1 MDIREL
7 LRENIRTLAPYS
19 TARDEYQGELGI
31 YLDANENPYDN
42 NYNRYPD
49 PHQKNLKRRL
59 AEIKGVP
66 VEKIFIGNGSDE
78 PIDLVFRLFCEPR
91 RHNAVSIAPTYGM
104 YKVAAAINDVQMREV
119 QLEPGFTLDAEKL
132 LAATDENTRLLFLC
146 SPNNPS
152 GNCFPKK
159 EIEKVIRRFNGI
171 VILDEAYID
180 FAGQPGFLSE
190 LDEYPNLV
198 ILQTLSKAWGMAGL
212 RLGLAFAQPL
222 IVDTLSR
229 VKYPYNINVVTQKI
243 VLEQLRKSP
252 DAQIAEI
259 VSERGRVLEGL
270 AKNPVIRKIHP
281 TDANFVLVEV
291 DEPRTIYDRLIG
303 AGIIVRDRSRIK
315 GCEGC
320 LRITIGTP
328 EENDRLLETLKKLTM
343 KRVLFID
350 RDGTLI
356 KEPPVDYQVDSFEK
370 LEFMPGAITAMSRIA
385 TLGYELAMATNQ
397 DGLGTASFPEATF
410 WPAHNLMLKTFEGEG
425 VRFDDILIDRSMPA
439 DNAPT
444 RKPLT
449 GMFGKY
455 LGGDYDLKNS
465 LVIGDRTTDIELA
478 RNLGAKGILLQPV
491 EAGRAILA
499 ERGLAEHCV
508 LITDDWNR
516 VWQFLRAGERTAE
529 IARKTRETDIRVA
542 IDLDGSGSSHIDTG
556 LKFFDH
562 MLEQIVHHAGVS
574 LIVEVKGDLEVDEH
588 HTIEDTAIV
597 LGEAVYQA
605 LGSKLGIE
613 RYGFCLP
620 MDECRASVLIDFG
633 GRIDFDWNVPFRRER
648 IGDVPTEMFR
658 HFFKSFADAARCNL
672 HIAAEGENEHH
683 KIEGVFKA
691 FSRALRMAIA
701 RNGFK
706 FELPSSKG
714 VL

>member
-42 NYNRYPD
+42 NHNRYPD

-132 LAATDENTRLLFLC
+132 LAAADENTRLLFLC

-328 EENDRLLETLKKLTM
+328 EENDRLLETLKKL
-343 KRVLFID
+343 
-350 RDGTLI
+350 
-356 KEPPVDYQVDSFEK
+356 
-370 LEFMPGAITAMSRIA
+370 
-385 TLGYELAMATNQ
+385 
-397 DGLGTASFPEATF
+397 
-410 WPAHNLMLKTFEGEG
+410 
-425 VRFDDILIDRSMPA
+425 
-439 DNAPT
+439 
-444 RKPLT
+444 
-449 GMFGKY
+449 
-455 LGGDYDLKNS
+455 
-465 LVIGDRTTDIELA
+465 
-478 RNLGAKGILLQPV
+478 
-491 EAGRAILA
+491 
-499 ERGLAEHCV
+499 
-508 LITDDWNR
+508 
-516 VWQFLRAGERTAE
+516 
-529 IARKTRETDIRVA
+529 
-542 IDLDGSGSSHIDTG
+542 
-556 LKFFDH
+556 
-562 MLEQIVHHAGVS
+562 
-574 LIVEVKGDLEVDEH
+574 
-588 HTIEDTAIV
+588 
-597 LGEAVYQA
+597 
-605 LGSKLGIE
+605 
-613 RYGFCLP
+613 
-620 MDECRASVLIDFG
+620 
-633 GRIDFDWNVPFRRER
+633 
-648 IGDVPTEMFR
+648 
-658 HFFKSFADAARCNL
+658 
-672 HIAAEGENEHH
+672 
-683 KIEGVFKA
+683 
-691 FSRALRMAIA
+691 
-701 RNGFK
+701 
-706 FELPSSKG
+706 
-714 VL
+714 

>member
-59 AEIKGVP
+59 AEITGVP

-328 EENDRLLETLKKLTM
+328 EENDRLLETLKKL
-343 KRVLFID
+343 
-350 RDGTLI
+350 
-356 KEPPVDYQVDSFEK
+356 
-370 LEFMPGAITAMSRIA
+370 
-385 TLGYELAMATNQ
+385 
-397 DGLGTASFPEATF
+397 
-410 WPAHNLMLKTFEGEG
+410 
-425 VRFDDILIDRSMPA
+425 
-439 DNAPT
+439 
-444 RKPLT
+444 
-449 GMFGKY
+449 
-455 LGGDYDLKNS
+455 
-465 LVIGDRTTDIELA
+465 
-478 RNLGAKGILLQPV
+478 
-491 EAGRAILA
+491 
-499 ERGLAEHCV
+499 
-508 LITDDWNR
+508 
-516 VWQFLRAGERTAE
+516 
-529 IARKTRETDIRVA
+529 
-542 IDLDGSGSSHIDTG
+542 
-556 LKFFDH
+556 
-562 MLEQIVHHAGVS
+562 
-574 LIVEVKGDLEVDEH
+574 
-588 HTIEDTAIV
+588 
-597 LGEAVYQA
+597 
-605 LGSKLGIE
+605 
-613 RYGFCLP
+613 
-620 MDECRASVLIDFG
+620 
-633 GRIDFDWNVPFRRER
+633 
-648 IGDVPTEMFR
+648 
-658 HFFKSFADAARCNL
+658 
-672 HIAAEGENEHH
+672 
-683 KIEGVFKA
+683 
-691 FSRALRMAIA
+691 
-701 RNGFK
+701 
-706 FELPSSKG
+706 
-714 VL
+714 

>member
-132 LAATDENTRLLFLC
+132 LAAADENTRLLFLC

-328 EENDRLLETLKKLTM
+328 EENDRLLETLK
-343 KRVLFID
+343 
-350 RDGTLI
+350 
-356 KEPPVDYQVDSFEK
+356 
-370 LEFMPGAITAMSRIA
+370 
-385 TLGYELAMATNQ
+385 
-397 DGLGTASFPEATF
+397 
-410 WPAHNLMLKTFEGEG
+410 
-425 VRFDDILIDRSMPA
+425 IL
-439 DNAPT
+439 
-444 RKPLT
+444 
-449 GMFGKY
+449 
-455 LGGDYDLKNS
+455 
-465 LVIGDRTTDIELA
+465 
-478 RNLGAKGILLQPV
+478 
-491 EAGRAILA
+491 
-499 ERGLAEHCV
+499 
-508 LITDDWNR
+508 
-516 VWQFLRAGERTAE
+516 
-529 IARKTRETDIRVA
+529 
-542 IDLDGSGSSHIDTG
+542 
-556 LKFFDH
+556 
-562 MLEQIVHHAGVS
+562 
-574 LIVEVKGDLEVDEH
+574 
-588 HTIEDTAIV
+588 
-597 LGEAVYQA
+597 
-605 LGSKLGIE
+605 
-613 RYGFCLP
+613 
-620 MDECRASVLIDFG
+620 
-633 GRIDFDWNVPFRRER
+633 
-648 IGDVPTEMFR
+648 
-658 HFFKSFADAARCNL
+658 
-672 HIAAEGENEHH
+672 
-683 KIEGVFKA
+683 
-691 FSRALRMAIA
+691 
-701 RNGFK
+701 
-706 FELPSSKG
+706 
-714 VL
+714 

>member
-31 YLDANENPYDN
+31 YLNANENPYDN

-243 VLEQLRKSP
+243 VLEQLRRSP

-328 EENDRLLETLKKLTM
+328 EENDRLLETLKKL
-343 KRVLFID
+343 
-350 RDGTLI
+350 
-356 KEPPVDYQVDSFEK
+356 
-370 LEFMPGAITAMSRIA
+370 
-385 TLGYELAMATNQ
+385 
-397 DGLGTASFPEATF
+397 
-410 WPAHNLMLKTFEGEG
+410 
-425 VRFDDILIDRSMPA
+425 
-439 DNAPT
+439 
-444 RKPLT
+444 
-449 GMFGKY
+449 
-455 LGGDYDLKNS
+455 
-465 LVIGDRTTDIELA
+465 
-478 RNLGAKGILLQPV
+478 
-491 EAGRAILA
+491 
-499 ERGLAEHCV
+499 
-508 LITDDWNR
+508 
-516 VWQFLRAGERTAE
+516 
-529 IARKTRETDIRVA
+529 
-542 IDLDGSGSSHIDTG
+542 
-556 LKFFDH
+556 
-562 MLEQIVHHAGVS
+562 
-574 LIVEVKGDLEVDEH
+574 
-588 HTIEDTAIV
+588 
-597 LGEAVYQA
+597 
-605 LGSKLGIE
+605 
-613 RYGFCLP
+613 
-620 MDECRASVLIDFG
+620 
-633 GRIDFDWNVPFRRER
+633 
-648 IGDVPTEMFR
+648 
-658 HFFKSFADAARCNL
+658 
-672 HIAAEGENEHH
+672 
-683 KIEGVFKA
+683 
-691 FSRALRMAIA
+691 
-701 RNGFK
+701 
-706 FELPSSKG
+706 
-714 VL
+714 

>member
-132 LAATDENTRLLFLC
+132 LAAADENTRLLFLC

-243 VLEQLRKSP
+243 VLEQLRRSP

-320 LRITIGTP
+320 RRITIGTP
-328 EENDRLLETLKKLTM
+328 EENDRLLETLKKL
-343 KRVLFID
+343 
-350 RDGTLI
+350 
-356 KEPPVDYQVDSFEK
+356 
-370 LEFMPGAITAMSRIA
+370 
-385 TLGYELAMATNQ
+385 
-397 DGLGTASFPEATF
+397 
-410 WPAHNLMLKTFEGEG
+410 
-425 VRFDDILIDRSMPA
+425 
-439 DNAPT
+439 
-444 RKPLT
+444 
-449 GMFGKY
+449 
-455 LGGDYDLKNS
+455 
-465 LVIGDRTTDIELA
+465 
-478 RNLGAKGILLQPV
+478 
-491 EAGRAILA
+491 
-499 ERGLAEHCV
+499 
-508 LITDDWNR
+508 
-516 VWQFLRAGERTAE
+516 
-529 IARKTRETDIRVA
+529 
-542 IDLDGSGSSHIDTG
+542 
-556 LKFFDH
+556 
-562 MLEQIVHHAGVS
+562 
-574 LIVEVKGDLEVDEH
+574 
-588 HTIEDTAIV
+588 
-597 LGEAVYQA
+597 
-605 LGSKLGIE
+605 
-613 RYGFCLP
+613 
-620 MDECRASVLIDFG
+620 
-633 GRIDFDWNVPFRRER
+633 
-648 IGDVPTEMFR
+648 
-658 HFFKSFADAARCNL
+658 
-672 HIAAEGENEHH
+672 
-683 KIEGVFKA
+683 
-691 FSRALRMAIA
+691 
-701 RNGFK
+701 
-706 FELPSSKG
+706 
-714 VL
+714 

>member
-132 LAATDENTRLLFLC
+132 LAAADENTRLLFLC

-281 TDANFVLVEV
+281 TDANFVLAEV

-328 EENDRLLETLKKLTM
+328 EENDRLLETLKKL
-343 KRVLFID
+343 
-350 RDGTLI
+350 
-356 KEPPVDYQVDSFEK
+356 
-370 LEFMPGAITAMSRIA
+370 
-385 TLGYELAMATNQ
+385 
-397 DGLGTASFPEATF
+397 
-410 WPAHNLMLKTFEGEG
+410 
-425 VRFDDILIDRSMPA
+425 
-439 DNAPT
+439 
-444 RKPLT
+444 
-449 GMFGKY
+449 
-455 LGGDYDLKNS
+455 
-465 LVIGDRTTDIELA
+465 
-478 RNLGAKGILLQPV
+478 
-491 EAGRAILA
+491 
-499 ERGLAEHCV
+499 
-508 LITDDWNR
+508 
-516 VWQFLRAGERTAE
+516 
-529 IARKTRETDIRVA
+529 
-542 IDLDGSGSSHIDTG
+542 
-556 LKFFDH
+556 
-562 MLEQIVHHAGVS
+562 
-574 LIVEVKGDLEVDEH
+574 
-588 HTIEDTAIV
+588 
-597 LGEAVYQA
+597 
-605 LGSKLGIE
+605 
-613 RYGFCLP
+613 
-620 MDECRASVLIDFG
+620 
-633 GRIDFDWNVPFRRER
+633 
-648 IGDVPTEMFR
+648 
-658 HFFKSFADAARCNL
+658 
-672 HIAAEGENEHH
+672 
-683 KIEGVFKA
+683 
-691 FSRALRMAIA
+691 
-701 RNGFK
+701 
-706 FELPSSKG
+706 
-714 VL
+714 

>member
-132 LAATDENTRLLFLC
+132 LAAADENTRLLFLC

-190 LDEYPNLV
+190 LDESPNLV

-328 EENDRLLETLKKLTM
+328 EENDRLLETLKKL
-343 KRVLFID
+343 
-350 RDGTLI
+350 
-356 KEPPVDYQVDSFEK
+356 
-370 LEFMPGAITAMSRIA
+370 
-385 TLGYELAMATNQ
+385 
-397 DGLGTASFPEATF
+397 
-410 WPAHNLMLKTFEGEG
+410 
-425 VRFDDILIDRSMPA
+425 
-439 DNAPT
+439 
-444 RKPLT
+444 
-449 GMFGKY
+449 
-455 LGGDYDLKNS
+455 
-465 LVIGDRTTDIELA
+465 
-478 RNLGAKGILLQPV
+478 
-491 EAGRAILA
+491 
-499 ERGLAEHCV
+499 
-508 LITDDWNR
+508 
-516 VWQFLRAGERTAE
+516 
-529 IARKTRETDIRVA
+529 
-542 IDLDGSGSSHIDTG
+542 
-556 LKFFDH
+556 
-562 MLEQIVHHAGVS
+562 
-574 LIVEVKGDLEVDEH
+574 
-588 HTIEDTAIV
+588 
-597 LGEAVYQA
+597 
-605 LGSKLGIE
+605 
-613 RYGFCLP
+613 
-620 MDECRASVLIDFG
+620 
-633 GRIDFDWNVPFRRER
+633 
-648 IGDVPTEMFR
+648 
-658 HFFKSFADAARCNL
+658 
-672 HIAAEGENEHH
+672 
-683 KIEGVFKA
+683 
-691 FSRALRMAIA
+691 
-701 RNGFK
+701 
-706 FELPSSKG
+706 
-714 VL
+714 

>member
-42 NYNRYPD
+42 NYNRYPV

-132 LAATDENTRLLFLC
+132 LAAADENTRLLFLC

-328 EENDRLLETLKKLTM
+328 EENDRLLETLKKL
-343 KRVLFID
+343 
-350 RDGTLI
+350 
-356 KEPPVDYQVDSFEK
+356 
-370 LEFMPGAITAMSRIA
+370 
-385 TLGYELAMATNQ
+385 
-397 DGLGTASFPEATF
+397 
-410 WPAHNLMLKTFEGEG
+410 
-425 VRFDDILIDRSMPA
+425 
-439 DNAPT
+439 
-444 RKPLT
+444 
-449 GMFGKY
+449 
-455 LGGDYDLKNS
+455 
-465 LVIGDRTTDIELA
+465 
-478 RNLGAKGILLQPV
+478 
-491 EAGRAILA
+491 
-499 ERGLAEHCV
+499 
-508 LITDDWNR
+508 
-516 VWQFLRAGERTAE
+516 
-529 IARKTRETDIRVA
+529 
-542 IDLDGSGSSHIDTG
+542 
-556 LKFFDH
+556 
-562 MLEQIVHHAGVS
+562 
-574 LIVEVKGDLEVDEH
+574 
-588 HTIEDTAIV
+588 
-597 LGEAVYQA
+597 
-605 LGSKLGIE
+605 
-613 RYGFCLP
+613 
-620 MDECRASVLIDFG
+620 
-633 GRIDFDWNVPFRRER
+633 
-648 IGDVPTEMFR
+648 
-658 HFFKSFADAARCNL
+658 
-672 HIAAEGENEHH
+672 
-683 KIEGVFKA
+683 
-691 FSRALRMAIA
+691 
-701 RNGFK
+701 
-706 FELPSSKG
+706 
-714 VL
+714 

>member
-1 MDIREL
+1 MKLRLRKRLPKYSSENKTKTQTMDIREL

-243 VLEQLRKSP
+243 VLEQLRRSP

-328 EENDRLLETLKKLTM
+328 EENDRLLETLKKL
-343 KRVLFID
+343 
-350 RDGTLI
+350 
-356 KEPPVDYQVDSFEK
+356 
-370 LEFMPGAITAMSRIA
+370 
-385 TLGYELAMATNQ
+385 
-397 DGLGTASFPEATF
+397 
-410 WPAHNLMLKTFEGEG
+410 
-425 VRFDDILIDRSMPA
+425 
-439 DNAPT
+439 
-444 RKPLT
+444 
-449 GMFGKY
+449 
-455 LGGDYDLKNS
+455 
-465 LVIGDRTTDIELA
+465 
-478 RNLGAKGILLQPV
+478 
-491 EAGRAILA
+491 
-499 ERGLAEHCV
+499 
-508 LITDDWNR
+508 
-516 VWQFLRAGERTAE
+516 
-529 IARKTRETDIRVA
+529 
-542 IDLDGSGSSHIDTG
+542 
-556 LKFFDH
+556 
-562 MLEQIVHHAGVS
+562 
-574 LIVEVKGDLEVDEH
+574 
-588 HTIEDTAIV
+588 
-597 LGEAVYQA
+597 
-605 LGSKLGIE
+605 
-613 RYGFCLP
+613 
-620 MDECRASVLIDFG
+620 
-633 GRIDFDWNVPFRRER
+633 
-648 IGDVPTEMFR
+648 
-658 HFFKSFADAARCNL
+658 
-672 HIAAEGENEHH
+672 
-683 KIEGVFKA
+683 
-691 FSRALRMAIA
+691 
-701 RNGFK
+701 
-706 FELPSSKG
+706 
-714 VL
+714 

>member
-1 MDIREL
+1 MRKRLPKYSSENKTKTQTMDIREL

-132 LAATDENTRLLFLC
+132 LAVTDENTRLLFLC

-328 EENDRLLETLKKLTM
+328 EENDRLLETLKKL
-343 KRVLFID
+343 
-350 RDGTLI
+350 
-356 KEPPVDYQVDSFEK
+356 
-370 LEFMPGAITAMSRIA
+370 
-385 TLGYELAMATNQ
+385 
-397 DGLGTASFPEATF
+397 
-410 WPAHNLMLKTFEGEG
+410 
-425 VRFDDILIDRSMPA
+425 
-439 DNAPT
+439 
-444 RKPLT
+444 
-449 GMFGKY
+449 
-455 LGGDYDLKNS
+455 
-465 LVIGDRTTDIELA
+465 
-478 RNLGAKGILLQPV
+478 
-491 EAGRAILA
+491 
-499 ERGLAEHCV
+499 
-508 LITDDWNR
+508 
-516 VWQFLRAGERTAE
+516 
-529 IARKTRETDIRVA
+529 
-542 IDLDGSGSSHIDTG
+542 
-556 LKFFDH
+556 
-562 MLEQIVHHAGVS
+562 
-574 LIVEVKGDLEVDEH
+574 
-588 HTIEDTAIV
+588 
-597 LGEAVYQA
+597 
-605 LGSKLGIE
+605 
-613 RYGFCLP
+613 
-620 MDECRASVLIDFG
+620 
-633 GRIDFDWNVPFRRER
+633 
-648 IGDVPTEMFR
+648 
-658 HFFKSFADAARCNL
+658 
-672 HIAAEGENEHH
+672 
-683 KIEGVFKA
+683 
-691 FSRALRMAIA
+691 
-701 RNGFK
+701 
-706 FELPSSKG
+706 
-714 VL
+714 